1 MSPAQLRNPSAR
13 RTPKNYSIELRVQDL
28 ILDDAHKLEM
38 TESEVCNSI
47 LKQHY
52 GIVN

>member
-1 MSPAQLRNPSAR
+1 MTPAQLRNPAAR
-13 RTPKNYSIELRVQDL
+13 RTPKNYSIEDRVQDL
-28 ILDDAHKLEM
+28 ILDDAHRLNI
-38 TESEVCNSI
+38 TESEVANQI